1 MPPATSRAN
10 RLCIAMTQH
19 DPDDG
24 HGRSPTAATR
34 RTLEIITAFAFM
46 LLGSLVMWDSHRIG
60 AGWTEEGPQS
70 GYFPFYIGLLMNI
83 ASLINLLKAL
93 RANRE
98 IPFVSRAEIRLVL
111 AIFLPSLVYVGF
123 MQWIGLYVAS
133 AVFIAVFMRWQGKFS
148 VLKSG
153 LTGVIVSVIL
163 FGMFEIWFKVPL
175 IKGPIEAALG
185 Y

>member
-1 MPPATSRAN
+1 
-10 RLCIAMTQH
+10 MTQ
-19 DPDDG
+19 DTQG
-24 HGRSPTAATR
+24 HGRPQTAATR
-34 RTLEIITAFAFM
+34 RTLEIITAIFFL
-46 LLGSLVMWDSHRIG
+46 LLGSLVMWDSWRNG
-60 AGWTEEGPQS
+60 AGWTDEGPQS

-98 IPFVSRAEIRLVL
+98 IPFVSRTEIRLVL
-111 AIFLPSLVYVGF
+111 AIFLPGLVYVAA

-133 AVFIAVFMRWQGKFS
+133 AIFIAVFMRWQGKFS
-148 VLKSG
+148 LLKSG
-153 LTGVIVSVIL
+153 LTGVIVSAIL

-175 IKGPIEAALG
+175 IKGPLEAALG

>member
-1 MPPATSRAN
+1 
-10 RLCIAMTQH
+10 MTQESQ
-19 DPDDG
+19 DP
-24 HGRSPTAATR
+24 GRPRTAATR
-34 RTLEIITAFAFM
+34 RTLEIITAIAFM
-46 LLGSLVMWDSHRIG
+46 LLGSVVMWDAQRIG
-60 AGWTEEGPQS
+60 AGWTDEGPQS
-70 GYFPFYIGLLMNI
+70 GYFPFYIGLLMNG

-98 IPFVSRAEIRLVL
+98 IPFVSRTEIRLVL
-111 AIFLPSLVYVGF
+111 AIFLPSVVYVAA
-123 MQWIGLYVAS
+123 MQWVGLYVAS
-133 AVFIAVFMRWQGKFS
+133 AIFIAVFMRWQGKFS

-175 IKGPIEAALG
+175 IKGPLEAALG

>member
-1 MPPATSRAN
+1 
-10 RLCIAMTQH
+10 MTQ
-19 DPDDG
+19 DTQG
-24 HGRSPTAATR
+24 HGRPQTAATR
-34 RTLEIITAFAFM
+34 RTLEIITAIFFL
-46 LLGSLVMWDSHRIG
+46 LLGSLVMWDSWRNG
-60 AGWTEEGPQS
+60 AGWTDEGPQS

-98 IPFVSRAEIRLVL
+98 IPFVSRTEIRLVL
-111 AIFLPSLVYVGF
+111 AIFLPSLVYVAA

-133 AVFIAVFMRWQGKFS
+133 AIFIAVFMRWQGKFS
-148 VLKSG
+148 LLKSG
-153 LTGVIVSVIL
+153 LTGVIVSAIL

-175 IKGPIEAALG
+175 IKGPLEAALG